1 MGKYILRRLM
11 LLFPTLVGMS
21 MLIFLMVRLMPAD
34 IVDALVG
41 VDPTITSEAKAAL
54 RHSFG
59 LDDPIPIQYMKWLGD
74 IAQGNLGKSFR
85 TREPITQKLVQAL
98 PITLELAFLA
108 IVMSVIVAIPLG
120 VLSALKRNSNIDFWS
135 RVAGLIGLAFPN
147 FWLATMF
154 LLFTSLLFHWVP
166 PVIWIPPTNDLGG
179 NLIQMFFPA
188 LALSVQLMAVEMRMS
203 RASMLEV
210 LRQDYIRTARAK
222 GLREAAVVFKHA
234 LKNAFIPVATVI
246 GIQMGALMGGSVIIE
261 QIFGLP
267 GVGWMLLQGI
277 FGRDYPVVQV
287 TALFLATVFIVV
299 NLLVDVTYAYLDP
312 RIKYS

>member
-1 MGKYILRRLM
+1 MSKYILRRLI
-11 LLFPTLVGMS
+11 LIIPTLLVMS
-21 MLIFLMVRLMPAD
+21 FIIFWMVRAMPAD

-41 VDPTITSEAKAAL
+41 VDPSITPEAKAAL

-59 LDDPIPIQYMKWLGD
+59 LDDPIPVQYLRWVTEALQGD
-74 IAQGNLGKSFR
+74 LGKSFR
-85 TREPITQKLVQAL
+85 TREPITKSLVASL

-108 IVMSVIVAIPLG
+108 IVMSVIVAVPLG
-120 VLSALKRNSNIDFWS
+120 VLSAVKRNSNVDFWA
-135 RVAGLIGLAFPN
+135 RAGGLIGLAFPN

-154 LLFTSLLFHWVP
+154 LLITSLAFHWVP
-166 PVIWIPPTNDLGG
+166 PVIWIPPDKDLVG
-179 NLIQMFFPA
+179 NLIQMFLPA
-188 LALSVQLMAVEMRMS
+188 LALSVQLMAVEMRMA

-222 GLREAAVVFKHA
+222 GLREGVVVFKHA
-234 LKNAFIPVATVI
+234 LKNAFIPVITVI
-246 GIQMGALMGGSVIIE
+246 GIQMGSLLGGSVIIE

-267 GVGWMLLQGI
+267 GVGWFLLSGI

-299 NLLVDVTYAYLDP
+299 NLLVDITYAYLDP

>member
-1 MGKYILRRLM
+1 MGKYILRRTI
-11 LLFPTLVGMS
+11 LLIPTLIGMS

-41 VDPTITSEAKAAL
+41 VDPTITPEAKAAL

-59 LDDPIPIQYMKWLGD
+59 LDDPIWLQYVHWVGD
-74 IAQGNLGKSFR
+74 VSHGDLGKSFR
-85 TREPITQKLVQAL
+85 TREPITKSIVSSL

-108 IVMSVIVAIPLG
+108 ILMSVVVAIPLG
-120 VLSALKRNSNIDFWS
+120 VLSAIRRNSRTDFWA
-135 RVAGLIGLAFPN
+135 RAAGLIGLAFPN

-154 LLFTSLLFHWVP
+154 LLITSLFFHWVP
-166 PVIWIPPTNDLGG
+166 PVIWIPPTTDLAG
-179 NLIQMFFPA
+179 NLVQMFLPA
-188 LALSVQLMAVEMRMS
+188 LALSVQLMAVEMRMA

-222 GLREAAVVFKHA
+222 GLREARVLFRHA
-234 LKNAFIPVATVI
+234 LKNSFIPVITVI
-246 GIQMGALMGGSVIIE
+246 GIQVGNLMGGSVIIE

-267 GVGWMLLQGI
+267 GVGWLLLQGI

-287 TALFLATVFIVV
+287 TALFLATVFVIV

-312 RIKYS
+312 RIKYG

>member
-1 MGKYILRRLM
+1 MGKYILRRVI
-11 LLFPTLVGMS
+11 LLVPTVIGMS

-41 VDPTITSEAKAAL
+41 VDPSITQEAKAAL

-59 LDDPIPIQYMKWLGD
+59 LDDPVPVQYLRWVGD
-74 IAQGNLGKSFR
+74 ALHGDLGKSFR
-85 TREPITQKLVQAL
+85 TREPIVKSLIASL

-108 IVMSVIVAIPLG
+108 IVMSVVVAIPLG
-120 VLSALKRNSNIDFWS
+120 VLSSVKRNGAIDFWA
-135 RVAGLIGLAFPN
+135 RAAGLIGLAFPN

-154 LLFTSLLFHWVP
+154 LLVTSLWLHWVP
-166 PVIWIPPTNDLGG
+166 SVIWIPPTTDLPA
-179 NLIQMFFPA
+179 NLQQMFLPA
-188 LALSVQLMAVEMRMS
+188 LALSVQLMAVEMRMA

-222 GLREAAVVFKHA
+222 GLRDTLVVFRHA
-234 LKNAFIPVATVI
+234 LKNALIPVITVI
-246 GIQMGALMGGSVIIE
+246 GIQVGNLMGGSVIIE

-267 GVGWMLLQGI
+267 GVGWFLLSGI

-287 TALFLATVFIVV
+287 TALFLAMVFIVV
-299 NLLVDVTYAYLDP
+299 NLLVDITYAYIDP